1 MSADE
6 IITALKQYKK
16 SHQKKYGIKALGLFG
31 SVSRGTFNK
40 NSDLDIFVE
49 LETPD
54 LFLLSDIKQDIEENL
69 QMPVDI
75 VRIREKMNPLLQKRI
90 SQDGIYV

>member
-1 MSADE
+1 MSDEE
-6 IITALKQYKK
+6 IITALKKYKQV
-16 SHQKKYGIKALGLFG
+16 HQKRYGIKSLGIFG
-31 SVSRGTFNK
+31 SVSRGQFNK
-40 NSDLDIFVE
+40 NSDLDVFVE

-54 LFLLSDIKQDIEENL
+54 IFLLADIKQDIEENL

-75 VRIREKMNPLLQKRI
+75 VRIRKNMNPLLQKRI